1 MNSNCCVMFRVVGSF
16 VVAAVAG
23 GSVCRAGPDVTL
35 YDVDFNGPPHV
46 IGLTPAFG
54 AGPFPRNTP
63 TSGGQIFAP
72 TGAAEVVS
80 TFGLLADTPVLLTAL
95 DGTPADPILGGV
107 DLQFD
112 LSDPQLAGY
121 SRFIAQ
127 VDVFPSGVS
136 TSTGLG
142 IFFDAP
148 AIHKVE
154 FSNDGMLRVADATGL
169 NQVIGP
175 YEPRVT
181 YTVRMTFD
189 RTAAEWAASI
199 NGTPIYQGPVD
210 DTDLKTFRIA
220 MTTGNTDVTASAAVD
235 NILITAAVPEPGT
248 LMLAV
253 VGMAGSLFMAAGRS
267 LAQADI
273 GGDGSEHE

>member
-1 MNSNCCVMFRVVGSF
+1 MNSNRYVK
-16 VVAAVAG
+16 
-23 GSVCRAGPDVTL
+23 CRALGLFVLALGAALGSGSICWAGPEVTL

-46 IGLTPAFG
+46 VGLTPAFG

-63 TSGGQIFAP
+63 TSGGQIFSP

-80 TFGLLADTPVLLTAL
+80 NFGLLNDSPVRLTAI
-95 DGTPADPILGGV
+95 DGTPADPGTLGGAY
-107 DLQFD
+107 LQFD
-112 LSDPQLAGY
+112 LNDPQLAGLN
-121 SRFIAQ
+121 RFIAQ

-154 FSNDGMLRVADATGL
+154 FSNDGMLRVLDATGL

-175 YEPRVT
+175 YEPRVI

-189 RTAAEWAASI
+189 RAAATWAASI
-199 NGTPIYQGPVD
+199 NGTPIYSGPVD
-210 DTDLKTFRIA
+210 DVDLHDFRIA

-235 NILITAAVPEPGT
+235 NIIITAAVPEPGT
-248 LMLAV
+248 LVLAV
-253 VGMAGSLFMAAGRS
+253 LGLVGSWIVVARRPR
-267 LAQADI
+267 
-273 GGDGSEHE
+273 

>member
-1 MNSNCCVMFRVVGSF
+1 MNCNRCVMFRVVGLF
-16 VVAAVAG
+16 VVAVAAVAG
-23 GSVCRAGPDVTL
+23 GGSACWAGTDATL
-35 YDVDFNGPPHV
+35 YDVNFNGPPHV
-46 IGLTPAFG
+46 VGLTPAFG
-54 AGPFPRNTP
+54 AGPFSRNTP

-72 TGAAEVVS
+72 TGAAEVVP
-80 TFGLLADTPVLLTAL
+80 TFGFLTDTPVRLTAL

-154 FSNDGMLRVADATGL
+154 FSNDGMLRVIDATGL
-169 NQVIGP
+169 NQVVGP
-175 YEPRVT
+175 YEPRVI

-210 DTDLKTFRIA
+210 GIDLKTFRIA
-220 MTTGNTDVTASAAVD
+220 MTTGNTDVTASAGVD
-235 NILITAAVPEPGT
+235 NIIITASVPEPAT

-253 VGMAGSLFMAAGRS
+253 VAVSGVLFVTPRRFCR
-267 LAQADI
+267 QR
-273 GGDGSEHE
+273 

>member
-1 MNSNCCVMFRVVGSF
+1 MNSNRCVMFRALCPVVLALGATLAS
-16 VVAAVAG
+16 G
-23 GSVCRAGPDVTL
+23 GICWAGPDVTL
-35 YDVDFNGPPHV
+35 YDVDFSGPPHV
-46 IGLTPAFG
+46 VGLTPAFG

-63 TSGGQIFAP
+63 TAGGQIFAS
-72 TGAAEVVS
+72 TGTAEVVS
-80 TFGLLADTPVLLTAL
+80 TFGLLTDTPVRLTAI
-95 DGTPADPILGGV
+95 DGTPADPILGGT

-112 LSDPQLAGY
+112 LSDPQLAGLN
-121 SRFIAQ
+121 RFIAQ

-175 YEPRVT
+175 YEPRVV

-210 DTDLKTFRIA
+210 GTDLKTFRIA

-235 NILITAAVPEPGT
+235 NIIITATVPEPGA
-248 LMLAV
+248 LVLAV
-253 VGMAGSLFMAAGRS
+253 VGLVGALLVVARPINCPRS
-267 LAQADI
+267 LT
-273 GGDGSEHE
+273 GG

>member
-1 MNSNCCVMFRVVGSF
+1 M
-16 VVAAVAG
+16 
-23 GSVCRAGPDVTL
+23 
-35 YDVDFNGPPHV
+35 
-46 IGLTPAFG
+46 
-54 AGPFPRNTP
+54 
-63 TSGGQIFAP
+63 
-72 TGAAEVVS
+72 
-80 TFGLLADTPVLLTAL
+80 
-95 DGTPADPILGGV
+95 
-107 DLQFD
+107 
-112 LSDPQLAGY
+112 SDPQLAGY

-154 FSNDGMLRVADATGL
+154 FSNDGMLRVLDATGV

-175 YEPRVT
+175 YEPRVV

-220 MTTGNTDVTASAAVD
+220 MTTGNTDVTASAGVD
-235 NILITAAVPEPGT
+235 NIIITAAVPEPGT
-248 LMLAV
+248 LVLAV
-253 VGMAGSLFMAAGRS
+253 AGLAGGWLVAAQGDCCGMPPVIDRGLNR
-267 LAQADI
+267 
-273 GGDGSEHE
+273 E